1 MQRGDQIQY
10 FLIYLFTYYTT
21 HTSVLIIIIII
32 IIIVIIIIRMF
43 NVASV
48 TELLRD
54 PQMLREAQLKP
65 DQSQKGDMKKT
76 CL

>member
-21 HTSVLIIIIII
+21 HTSVLIIII

-65 DQSQKGDMKKT
+65 DQSQKADMKKT